1 MALFFFHKVKDK
13 VHFILKVS
21 IMFKVWIF
29 VIFSKSIVSD
39 YLAKWCWDNESIS
52 QEKNIN
58 PIFESLLH
66 WNINKNKDKVA

>member
-1 MALFFFHKVKDK
+1 
-13 VHFILKVS
+13 
-21 IMFKVWIF
+21 MFKVWIF

-39 YLAKWCWDNESIS
+39 YLAKWCWDNKSIS
-52 QEKNIN
+52 QDKKIN